1 MRSATAECKLCSTT
15 SRFSAVR
22 GCSCYGKHRVY
33 GATVAR
39 LTPDQ
44 KVGSSNLSAL
54 TFDVARTSTSRHE
67 QTRITPRPIFFVTPF
82 RHHRAFAGGSPLS
95 PFRWSWVLK
104 CVGAQHV
111 LWIMSMAHPN
121 QADRPQGSHHVSDG
135 ILVANDLDIGSGWQQ
150 SKQNW
155 ARPAVVGH

>member
-1 MRSATAECKLCSTT
+1 MSN
-15 SRFSAVR
+15 
-22 GCSCYGKHRVY
+22 CYLFAKWGY

-54 TFDVARTSTSRHE
+54 TFAMARASAARSERNCVAPRAKYFTTSFCR
-67 QTRITPRPIFFVTPF
+67 PRSS
-82 RHHRAFAGGSPLS
+82 AGGSPLS